1 MIFVKDKNSHSYI
14 LPCLLMASTF
24 FAAASLT
31 SSIAYA
37 NHSGSTTITASAV
50 VPSSCTMSGQGT
62 SSHSANT
69 PSGTYTPDIGT
80 TTVNVICNDPSGFS
94 IYAAGLTGGEMGQEN
109 SNKLVGANTGST
121 IVTGTAA
128 SASDEDVS
136 NWAMKLETD
145 YYATYPITIVDG
157 YDYYSEVPNEYT
169 KVATRL
175 TGTDAGTGAT
185 GASLTTTYAA
195 YISRSQPA
203 DTYAGQVKYILL
215 HPNDATPEPCPD
227 NEPCIRITSM
237 PAKTE
242 YEEGDTIDPSGLEIT
257 LYNPDGSPQRTIP
270 MNELIIAPSA
280 VTYESIVYTND
291 NGVKAKKI
299 PFYEQTLTA
308 PDGKTWTGVA
318 SGEGWEA
325 SKTDPYG
332 NHGSCYLG
340 VQNNKGGD
348 YYFTKYNGRVY
359 ALRDGETAGSIVI
372 IYSNWNSYSKNWS
385 WTKASATGSTT
396 NTFNTTVVHDP
407 DSGANYGTVYFDT
420 IPEST
425 ANPAG
430 IGLDSLTQEG
440 VPVAVSYYD
449 QATGKTY
456 VVTYNVTV
464 R

>member
-1 MIFVKDKNSHSYI
+1 MKNRSAKSCAVLGLIVAPAFISGMILSASFVSAEDSVVDE
-14 LPCLLMASTF
+14 
-24 FAAASLT
+24 
-31 SSIAYA
+31 
-37 NHSGSTTITASAV
+37 ITAIIPV
-50 VPSSCTMSGQGT
+50 SCTMSGSGT
-62 SSHSANT
+62 SSHSANVS
-69 PSGTYTPDIGT
+69 SGTYTQDIGT
-80 TTVNVICNDPSGFS
+80 TTIDIVCNDSAGFS
-94 IYAAGLTGGEMGQEN
+94 IYAAGFTGNVVGSAN
-109 SNKLVGANTGST
+109 SNRLVGTSASGYD
-121 IVTGTAA
+121 IIDTGTATGPGYE
-128 SASDEDVS
+128 DES

-145 YYATYPITIVDG
+145 YYATYPITIVDD

-169 KVATRL
+169 KVTTRL
-175 TGTDAGTGAT
+175 TGTDAGTDAT

-270 MNELIIAPSA
+270 MNELTITPSA
-280 VTYESIVYTND
+280 ATYQSIVYSNG

-299 PFYEQTLTA
+299 PFYEQTLTT
-308 PDGKTWTGVA
+308 PDGKTKTFVA

-332 NHGSCYLG
+332 NHGSCYFG
-340 VQNNKGGD
+340 VNNNISGD
-348 YYFTKYNGRVY
+348 YYFTKYNGIIY
-359 ALRDGETAGSIVI
+359 ALRDGETAGAIVI
-372 IYSNWNSYSKNWS
+372 IYSSWNSYSKDWS

-396 NTFNTTVVHDP
+396 NTFRTTVVHDP

-430 IGLDSLTQEG
+430 IGLDSLTQKG
-440 VPVAVSYYD
+440 MPVTASYYD